1 MFGPMVVLPNDDTIL
16 GLVTVS
22 PLEAECQS
30 PDRTSR
36 PMMFDEIMILGEVS
50 RVSEKRSEK

>member
-1 MFGPMVVLPNDDTIL
+1 MFGPMVVLPNDNRIL

-30 PDRTSR
+30 PDLSTN
-36 PMMFDEIMILGEVS
+36 DVG
-50 RVSEKRSEK
+50 